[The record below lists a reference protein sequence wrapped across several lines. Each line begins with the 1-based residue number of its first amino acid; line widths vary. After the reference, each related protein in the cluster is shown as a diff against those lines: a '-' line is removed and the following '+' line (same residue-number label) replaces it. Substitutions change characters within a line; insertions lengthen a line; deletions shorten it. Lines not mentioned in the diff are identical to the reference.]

1 MAWYYGVYSCG
12 HEGRVDIIGPGKDR
26 EWKKERAFS
35 KLCPECYKKYLE
47 EKREEENK
55 EAAKLSAEME
65 LTDLY
70 GTPKQI
76 AWANTLRINFIDKFS
91 KLMDSLGS
99 QRRRISLYDDAGT
112 VIWISREILTDM
124 EDWILN
130 NKLEARFWIDF
141 RDNDLIRYIEIAF
154 HGLEEERNAIP
165 EDIKEEIDQINAAL
179 TISPENKQKEGIV
192 EITETNGSIKAL
204 YIKDNDFIDIVK
216 SLGYRWT
223 GIWEKSITEYTGSA
237 TDRAA
242 ELGNTLLANGFT
254 VRFPD
259 SDSKDK
265 AISGD
270 FEKECSYW
278 VKYNLDHKQLSF
290 TWKGHDNIYDKV
302 MKLPSA
308 KYRSGSVLVSLEFYK
323 EVLDFADTMGFKISK
338 RALEEIKRY
347 KEQESKF
354 DKVSVKAP
362 ENNSPS
368 GEEKLRSVLKKS
380 GVIEDLKD
388 DFE

>member
-65 LTDLY
+65 LPDLS
-70 GTPKQI
+70 GTPKQV

-130 NKLEARFWIDF
+130 NKSDARFWIDF
-141 RDNDLIRYIEIAF
+141 RNDDSIKYIEIAF
-154 HGLEEERNAIP
+154 HGMEEEKNVIP
-165 EDIKEEIDQINAAL
+165 EGIKEEIDQINADL
-179 TISPENKQKEGIV
+179 TISPENKEKDGIV
-192 EITETNGSIKAL
+192 QISETNDSIKAL
-204 YIKDNDFIDIVK
+204 YIKDKDFIDIVK

-237 TDRAA
+237 IDRAA
-242 ELGNTLLANGFT
+242 ELGNKLLSNGFT
-254 VRFPD
+254 VKFPN
-259 SDSKDK
+259 SDSRNK

-278 VKYNLDHKQLSF
+278 VKYNLNYKRLCF
-290 TWKGHDNIYDKV
+290 TWKGHDDIYNQV
-302 MKLPSA
+302 MKLPGA
-308 KYRSGSVLVSLEFYK
+308 KYRSGSVLVSVEFYN
-323 EVLDFADTMGFKISK
+323 EVLDFADTMGFKISQ
-338 RALEEIKRY
+338 RALEEIERY
-347 KEQESKF
+347 QKQESQF
-354 DKVSVKAP
+354 DKAAVKSP
-362 ENNSPS
+362 ENNGPD
-368 GEEKLRSVLKKS
+368 GEEKLRNILKKS